1 MSKRDDRIRKLYE
14 SALKRPIGER
24 AAFVAERSARD
35 DDMRRR
41 VEALL
46 KGQQE
51 TELPGHD
58 LAGGS
63 VLAAGTQIGTYR
75 IDGPLGAGGMGI
87 VYRATDTKLNRPA
100 AIKVLPEN
108 LADPEARRRFQ
119 REAQMVS
126 SLNHPHIVTVYD
138 AGEYRRSTVP
148 DHGVRRWRHAAAMGA
163 RSRAAGS
170 RSWSC

>member
-1 MSKRDDRIRKLYE
+1 MTDREDLIRRLYAA
-14 SALKRPIGER
+14 ALRRPIGER
-24 AAFVAERSARD
+24 AAFVAEQSRRD
-35 DDMRRR
+35 DDLRRR

-46 KGQQE
+46 KGQHN
-51 TELPGHD
+51 TELPGQE

-108 LADPEARRRFQ
+108 LADTEARRRFQ

-138 AGEYRRSTVP
+138 AGEYQDRQYLITEFVDGGTLRQ
-148 DHGVRRWRHAAAMGA
+148 WAARPRGWQQ
-163 RSRAAGS
+163 
-170 RSWSC
+170 SWSS